1 MNSMPYQH
9 SIYALPQSSI
19 KFHQEVIPCQICF
32 VFSASRQLAIK
43 PVWIPESAVS
53 SPRHPICRT
62 NWSVNWYDL
71 PKQPS
76 LQRNPCNRK
85 KRQIPNFCPDTWT
98 TENPLTVCWSM
109 VYLQHLQMW
118 ILMINQSKITSK
130 KCRKTRRISC
140 AVCLQTYVAY
150 QISHIRTSQLQI
162 WIHQP
167 QIWIS
172 QIQIWIHK
180 LQIWISQIQI

>member
-1 MNSMPYQH
+1 MFKKIIAELIYIAHTWTAICSH
-9 SIYALPQSSI
+9 STIINKISSGGYPMSNM
-19 KFHQEVIPCQICF
+19 FCFQCQQTAGNKAC
-32 VFSASRQLAIK
+32 
-43 PVWIPESAVS
+43 
-53 SPRHPICRT
+53 
-62 NWSVNWYDL
+62 VNTGVCG
-71 PKQPS
+71 KQPS
-76 LQRNPCNRK
+76 TK

-150 QISHIRTSQLQI
+150 QISHIRTSRL
-162 WIHQP
+162 
-167 QIWIS
+167 
-172 QIQIWIHK
+172 QIWIHK
-180 LQIWISQIQI
+180 LQIWISQIQIWIHQT